1 RVEPGRRVAVECP
14 LRWQGGVKLAVRV
27 AAREVVEQV
36 ERDADVV
43 GGRAVVRIEL
53 GDVAALGGDELPL
66 LGGLGPRR
74 AWEPLQRAGHTDHGR
89 ALEHLATS
97 DVYGMYLH
105 SMDPGRA

>member
-1 RVEPGRRVAVECP
+1 MRV
-14 LRWQGGVKLAVRV
+14 
-27 AAREVVEQV
+27 
-36 ERDADVV
+36 
-43 GGRAVVRIEL
+43 EL

-74 AWEPLQRAGHTDHGR
+74 AWEPLQRAGHTDRGR

>member
-1 RVEPGRRVAVECP
+1 LRGEVR
-14 LRWQGGVKLAVRV
+14 LRWRWGIKVGVGVGG
-27 AAREVVEQV
+27 REVVEQV

-43 GGRAVVRIEL
+43 GGRAVVRVEL
-53 GDVAALGGDELPL
+53 GDVAALGGDELTL

-74 AWEPLQRAGHTDHGR
+74 AWEPLQRAGHTDRGR
-89 ALEHLATS
+89 ALEQLATS